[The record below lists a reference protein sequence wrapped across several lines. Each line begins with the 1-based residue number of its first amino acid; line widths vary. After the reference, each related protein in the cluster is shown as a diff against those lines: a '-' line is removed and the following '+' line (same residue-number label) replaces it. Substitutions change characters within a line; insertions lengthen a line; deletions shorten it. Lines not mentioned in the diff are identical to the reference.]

1 MSGRVFGILK
11 GYLPFQGI
19 LELEYYSG
27 SISSFAFSP
36 YLKEVLKAN
45 PPFFL
50 HLIGHQITII
60 LDDFDSVESIQ
71 ENDSSPKS
79 FD

>member
-1 MSGRVFGILK
+1 MSGKVFGILK

-19 LELEYYSG
+19 LELEHYSG
-27 SISSFAFSP
+27 SISTFNFSP
-36 YLKEVLKAN
+36 YLSEVLKAN

-50 HLIGHQITII
+50 HLIGKQICIS
-60 LDDFDSVESIQ
+60 LDDFESVESLH
-71 ENDSSPKS
+71 ENENSKS

>member
-1 MSGRVFGILK
+1 MSSKIFGILK

-27 SISSFAFSP
+27 STSTFAFSP

-50 HLIGHQITII
+50 HLIGKQICLS
-60 LDDFDSVESIQ
+60 LDDFESVESLH
-71 ENDSSPKS
+71 ENDPSSS
-79 FD
+79 SG

>member
-11 GYLPFQGI
+11 GYLPYQGI

-27 SISSFAFSP
+27 SISVFSFSP

-45 PPFFL
+45 PSFFL
-50 HLIGHQITII
+50 HLIGHQITIS

-71 ENDSSPKS
+71 ENEKE
-79 FD
+79 